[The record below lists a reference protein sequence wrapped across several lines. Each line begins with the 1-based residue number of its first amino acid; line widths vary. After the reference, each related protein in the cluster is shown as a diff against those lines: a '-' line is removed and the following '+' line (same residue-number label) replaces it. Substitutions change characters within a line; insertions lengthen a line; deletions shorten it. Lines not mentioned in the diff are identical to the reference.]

1 MATAA
6 SRIRQERPRRRG
18 SLGRRMAL
26 VLLPLVVIPVVAM
39 GAVAYV
45 RTRDILRQ
53 QANSQLVSAAETEAS
68 TLDQW
73 ARTREQRLQLGTQR
87 TVLVEETRNLMQL
100 TDVSLAPETS
110 RQALRSELQN
120 LQASEGEMLFS
131 NLLVVRASDGLILAS
146 TRPEWENI
154 ALPAVRDH
162 QMPLDALAT
171 RPLYNDP
178 VLSPSNASIL
188 TLAPMRVTGAPSTDS
203 VLVGVNSDLRL
214 GALMQELQ
222 VYWEMRGV
230 YRIERGATYFI
241 MAPNLIIQ
249 QTRYATSPEAVEVS
263 NHPVFAAIQTQ
274 DSGTMAYTTLDGV
287 PVLGAYDWI
296 PDWGLGVVAE
306 LPQSDVYADL
316 GSLAPFSI
324 ALVLI
329 AASLSVL
336 VVVFVTNR
344 LLRPLATLTKLAERI
359 TQGDWTYRAPEERN
373 DELGALAAGLNRM
386 ADDLSGMYQSLEA
399 QVEERTRQIRTAAA
413 VARAV
418 VSTPILDDLL
428 RRAVELIRDRFGY
441 YHVSIFML
449 DDEGKYAVLRES
461 TGEVGRAL
469 KARGHQL
476 AVGSQSIIGWVTGN
490 NEPRVASDVSTDP
503 VHFKNE
509 LLPETRS
516 EAAVP
521 LQVGGTV
528 LGALDVQ
535 STNPGAFSAEDIEV
549 LQTLADQLSAAIQNA
564 RLAQASAT
572 AADRSRVISEVT
584 GQFSGIMDVDSVLR
598 TAAHALHRA
607 LGQPEIVVRLDAGQ
621 AEASTTEDGEE
632 GATSVRTP
640 PFVGGDRG

>member
-1 MATAA
+1 MDSAA
-6 SRIRQERPRRRG
+6 NTIRQERPRRRG
-18 SLGRRMAL
+18 SLGRRMAF
-26 VLLPLVVIPVVAM
+26 VLLPLVVLPVVFM
-39 GAVAYV
+39 GSVAYV

-53 QANSQLVSAAETEAS
+53 QANAQLVSAAESQAS

-87 TVLVEETRNLMQL
+87 SVLVEETGSLLQL
-100 TDVSLAPETS
+100 SDLSAAPQES
-110 RQALRSELQN
+110 REALRTELQN
-120 LQASEGEMLFS
+120 LQSRESEMLFS
-131 NLLVVRASDGLILAS
+131 SLLVARTSDGLILAS

-154 ALPAVRDH
+154 ALPALRDLH
-162 QMPLDALAT
+162 LPLDALAT
-171 RPLYNDP
+171 RPLYDDA
-178 VLSPSNASIL
+178 VLCPSSAAIV
-188 TLAPMRVTGAPSTDS
+188 TLAPMRVTGGQSADS
-203 VLVGVNSDLRL
+203 VLIGVNSDLRL
-214 GALMQELQ
+214 GALMQQLQ

-241 MAPNLIIQ
+241 MSPDLIIQ
-249 QTRYATSPEAVEVS
+249 LNRYATSPDAVAVV
-263 NHPVFAAIQTQ
+263 NHPVFQAVQNEA
-274 DSGTMAYTTLDGV
+274 SGTLAYTGLDGV
-287 PVLGAYDWI
+287 PVLGAYEWI
-296 PDWGLGVVAE
+296 PEWGMGVVAE

-316 GSLAPFSI
+316 SSLAPFSI
-324 ALVLI
+324 ALIAI
-329 AASLSVL
+329 AALLSIL
-336 VVVFVTNR
+336 VVAFATNR
-344 LLRPLATLTKLAERI
+344 MLRPLGTLTQLADRI
-359 TQGDWTYRAPEERN
+359 SHGDWTYRAPEERN

-399 QVEERTRQIRTAAA
+399 QVEERTQQIRTAAA

-418 VSTPILDDLL
+418 VSTPVLDDLL

-449 DDEGKYAVLRES
+449 DDEGKSAVLRES
-461 TGEVGRAL
+461 TGEVGSAL
-469 KARGHQL
+469 KARGHRL
-476 AVGSQSIIGWVTGN
+476 AVGSQSIIGWVTAN
-490 NEPRVASDVSTDP
+490 NEPRVASDVSSDP

-564 RLAQASAT
+564 RLAQVSAM

-584 GQFSGIMDVDSVLR
+584 GQFTGIMDVDSVLR

-607 LGQPEIVVRLDAGQ
+607 LGQPEIVVRLNAGEPEQ
-621 AEASTTEDGEE
+621 SFEDG
-632 GATSVRTP
+632 GDGQDDGRTP
-640 PFVGGDRG
+640 PFVESDAN